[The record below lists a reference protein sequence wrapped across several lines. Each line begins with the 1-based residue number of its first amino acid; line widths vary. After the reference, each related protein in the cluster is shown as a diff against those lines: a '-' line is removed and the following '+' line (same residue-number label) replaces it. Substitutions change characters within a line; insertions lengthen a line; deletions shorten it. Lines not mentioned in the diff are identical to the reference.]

1 MGGAGTATTAPR
13 CALASGEGGQ
23 GPRFRRLRAS
33 AAHSQPRLCPARRP
47 LRQAAG
53 RHVLGD
59 PSSRKDDAGG
69 LPRPPGE
76 AAGAEGPREVPRR
89 GHHGDLKRIA
99 AQTGTPWNK
108 IVLKKGCSIVKDP
121 VSLADCGIHDGRN
134 LGL

>member
-1 MGGAGTATTAPR
+1 MGREGRARAFGG
-13 CALASGEGGQ
+13 CALQ
-23 GPRFRRLRAS
+23 LRIPS
-33 AAHSQPRLCPARRP
+33 LGSDPARRP

-76 AAGAEGPREVPRR
+76 AAGAEGPREVQRR